1 MLNVIWIDREINNQ
15 VNQRYVKDLE
25 ELGYKRLRL
34 FEKVSNAIEHMK
46 SIKFEETKIIVSG
59 ALFSEFINAFKE
71 NIRDMY
77 FAPKIIVFTANKKN
91 FLEYNHDY
99 EKNENIFYTFGG
111 IATKIDGIK
120 DFLKKENNNIINDT
134 NDSSFIV
141 NETENNSG
149 KQFVFE
155 YIDSKEKLLLH
166 MFFKALLDKINI
178 ENMEEYTKS
187 LYNKYS
193 KQNSN
198 IKHLLEQIIN
208 MKNIPIEILSKYYA
222 RLFTIES
229 DFYKDMDKNLIMNNK
244 DIYLPYIKTLY
255 EGVRLRSLPLDNENI
270 LYCGSKLSNDEINKI
285 KIYLNNKI
293 EGLPSSIIFSKQ
305 FFEFFKE
312 RRVAEDYLRFTK
324 NKNISKVLFILE
336 KNENEGYNLCT
347 HADIEKI
354 SYFPIEREV
363 LFFPYSSFEIKDIKQ
378 INIDNEKVYEIRL
391 LYLGKYLK
399 DIENDKKLIINE
411 NKIPDTEFREQLLE
425 VGLIKEEKI
434 QNINTEILYN
444 NYKQYQKDINN
455 NIQNSENNLK
465 SYNNIKDNKNIII
478 GEIYI
483 KPENINKKILIIN
496 SFENCIREGYYFGN
510 EEDNSKY
517 ENEKEIKENI
527 EIKINEKIIPFSYS
541 HYFEKEGKYIIT
553 YKFKNYL
560 TKTNHMFYYCNLLT
574 NLNLSNF
581 NTKNVTN
588 MSYMF
593 NECNSLKTLILLN
606 FNTKSVIDMSNM
618 FCECYSLKVL
628 DLSNFNTEN
637 VNNMSEMFYGCI
649 SLTDLNILNF
659 NTKNV
664 TDMRAMFYDCKSL
677 TNLNISNFNTQS
689 VVFMNCMFYGCNSLK
704 KLNLSNFK
712 TKNVKDMIQ
721 MFFNCKS
728 LIDLNLSNFITKNVT
743 NMNLMFD
750 GCNSLKRKNLNTID
764 SKILKVFDNKKN
776 N

>member
-15 VNQRYVKDLE
+15 VNQRYVKDLV

-34 FEKVSNAIEHMK
+34 FEKVSNAIEHMMK

-193 KQNSN
+193 TKNESV
-198 IKHLLEQIIN
+198 KRLLEQIIN

-222 RLFTIES
+222 RLYTTES
-229 DFYKDMDKNLIMNNK
+229 GFYKDMNNNLIMNNK

-255 EGVRLRSLPLDNENI
+255 EGVRLRSLPLANENI
-270 LYCGSKLSNDEINKI
+270 LYRGSNLTNDEINKI

-305 FFEFFKE
+305 FFTFLKDFNVAKHFLSFKN
-312 RRVAEDYLRFTK
+312 K

-354 SYFPIEREV
+354 SYFPQER
-363 LFFPYSSFEIKDIKQ
+363 
-378 INIDNEKVYEIRL
+378 
-391 LYLGKYLK
+391 
-399 DIENDKKLIINE
+399 
-411 NKIPDTEFREQLLE
+411 
-425 VGLIKEEKI
+425 
-434 QNINTEILYN
+434 
-444 NYKQYQKDINN
+444 
-455 NIQNSENNLK
+455 
-465 SYNNIKDNKNIII
+465 
-478 GEIYI
+478 
-483 KPENINKKILIIN
+483 
-496 SFENCIREGYYFGN
+496 
-510 EEDNSKY
+510 
-517 ENEKEIKENI
+517 
-527 EIKINEKIIPFSYS
+527 
-541 HYFEKEGKYIIT
+541 
-553 YKFKNYL
+553 
-560 TKTNHMFYYCNLLT
+560 
-574 NLNLSNF
+574 
-581 NTKNVTN
+581 
-588 MSYMF
+588 
-593 NECNSLKTLILLN
+593 
-606 FNTKSVIDMSNM
+606 
-618 FCECYSLKVL
+618 
-628 DLSNFNTEN
+628 
-637 VNNMSEMFYGCI
+637 
-649 SLTDLNILNF
+649 
-659 NTKNV
+659 
-664 TDMRAMFYDCKSL
+664 
-677 TNLNISNFNTQS
+677 
-689 VVFMNCMFYGCNSLK
+689 
-704 KLNLSNFK
+704 
-712 TKNVKDMIQ
+712 
-721 MFFNCKS
+721 
-728 LIDLNLSNFITKNVT
+728 
-743 NMNLMFD
+743 
-750 GCNSLKRKNLNTID
+750 
-764 SKILKVFDNKKN
+764 
-776 N
+776 

>member
-1 MLNVIWIDREINNQ
+1 
-15 VNQRYVKDLE
+15 
-25 ELGYKRLRL
+25 
-34 FEKVSNAIEHMK
+34 MK
-46 SIKFEETKIIVSG
+46 
-59 ALFSEFINAFKE
+59 
-71 NIRDMY
+71 
-77 FAPKIIVFTANKKN
+77 
-91 FLEYNHDY
+91 
-99 EKNENIFYTFGG
+99 IFY
-111 IATKIDGIK
+111 IA
-120 DFLKKENNNIINDT
+120 
-134 NDSSFIV
+134 
-141 NETENNSG
+141 
-149 KQFVFE
+149 
-155 YIDSKEKLLLH
+155 Y
-166 MFFKALLDKINI
+166 
-178 ENMEEYTKS
+178 
-187 LYNKYS
+187 
-193 KQNSN
+193 QN
-198 IKHLLEQIIN
+198 
-208 MKNIPIEILSKYYA
+208 
-222 RLFTIES
+222 
-229 DFYKDMDKNLIMNNK
+229 
-244 DIYLPYIKTLY
+244 
-255 EGVRLRSLPLDNENI
+255 
-270 LYCGSKLSNDEINKI
+270 
-285 KIYLNNKI
+285 YLNNKI
-293 EGLPSSIIFSKQ
+293 EGLPGSIIFSKQ
-305 FFEFFKE
+305 FFTFLKDFNIAKKF
-312 RRVAEDYLRFTK
+312 LRFVK

-336 KNENEGYNLCT
+336 KFEIEGYNLCT
-347 HADIEKI
+347 HAVIEKI
-354 SYFPIEREV
+354 ISYYREREV
-363 LFFPYSSFEIKDIKQ
+363 LFFPYSSFEIKDIKE
-378 INIDNEKVYEIRL
+378 IKIDDEKVYEIRL
-391 LYLGKYLK
+391 LYLDNYLR
-399 DIENDKKLIINE
+399 DIENDKNIIINE
-411 NKIPDTEFREQLLE
+411 NKIPDTEFREQLLK
-425 VGLIKEEKI
+425 VGLIKEETI
-434 QNINTEILYN
+434 QKINTKILYN
-444 NYKQYQKDINN
+444 TFKQYEKDINN
-455 NIQNSENNLK
+455 KQNSENNLK

-517 ENEKEIKENI
+517 ENEKEIKDNI

-541 HYFEKEGKYIIT
+541 HYFEKEGKYIVT

-593 NECNSLKTLILLN
+593 NECNSLKTLILSN

>member
-1 MLNVIWIDREINNQ
+1 MPKMLNVIWIDREINNQ
-15 VNQRYVKDLE
+15 VNQRYVKDLV

-34 FEKVSNAIEHMK
+34 FDRVSDAIDYMK

-155 YIDSKEKLLLH
+155 YIDSKEKILLP
-166 MFFKALLDKINI
+166 MFFKELLDKINI

-193 KQNSN
+193 TKSDSV
-198 IKHLLEQIIN
+198 KHLLEQIIN

-222 RLFTIES
+222 RLYTLCES
-229 DFYKDMDKNLIMNNK
+229 GFYKDMDNNLIMNNK

-255 EGVRLRSLPLDNENI
+255 EGVRLRSLPLANENI
-270 LYCGSKLSNDEINKI
+270 LYRGSNLTNDEINKI

-305 FFEFFKE
+305 FFTFLKDFN
-312 RRVAEDYLRFTK
+312 VAKHFLRFLYK

-336 KNENEGYNLCT
+336 KFEIEGYNLCT
-347 HADIEKI
+347 HI
-354 SYFPIEREV
+354 SYYHEREV

-391 LYLGKYLK
+391 LYLGNFLR
-399 DIENDKKLIINE
+399 DLENDKNIIIND
-411 NKIPDTEFREQLLE
+411 NIIPDSEFKKQLSE

-434 QNINTEILYN
+434 NTKIL
-444 NYKQYQKDINN
+444 NN
-455 NIQNSENNLK
+455 N
-465 SYNNIKDNKNIII
+465 II

-483 KPENINKKILIIN
+483 KPENTNKKILIIN

-517 ENEKEIKENI
+517 ENEKEIKDNI
-527 EIKINEKIIPFSYS
+527 EIKINKKIIPFSYS
-541 HYFEKEGKYIIT
+541 HYFEKEGKYIIA

-593 NECNSLKTLILLN
+593 NECNSLKTLILSN
-606 FNTKSVIDMSNM
+606 FNTKKVIDMSNM

-637 VNNMSEMFYGCI
+637 VINMSKMFYGCI

-712 TKNVKDMIQ
+712 TKNVKEMIE

-728 LIDLNLSNFITKNVT
+728 LIDLNLSNFITKNDI
-743 NMNLMFD
+743 NMNLMFE